1 MKSLLLYGRPHPT
14 TAPVT
19 LKWPKRSIVWHAG
32 AASQPASPDQK
43 QYRKQQGHTEKRRR
57 AAWALLLTAELSG
70 GCRPQP
76 IGRPKPTAHND
87 SVSSPIALRF
97 GQRIRRLRQKRGLS
111 QVEMA
116 HRFGIDR
123 GHISDLERGKK
134 SVCLPML
141 EVLSKGFGV
150 SVSEL
155 MRGV

>member
-1 MKSLLLYGRPHPT
+1 
-14 TAPVT
+14 
-19 LKWPKRSIVWHAG
+19 
-32 AASQPASPDQK
+32 
-43 QYRKQQGHTEKRRR
+43 
-57 AAWALLLTAELSG
+57 
-70 GCRPQP
+70 
-76 IGRPKPTAHND
+76 
-87 SVSSPIALRF
+87 VSSPIALRF
-97 GQRIRRLRQKRGLS
+97 GQRIRRLRQKEGLS

-141 EVLSKGFGV
+141 EVLAEGFGI